1 MAALRD
7 QAVEHLG
14 LLLVDLEGD
23 ASLIAHGAHRNPLR
37 ICITIERA
45 LRTDA
50 RASIDEVPGPAPAI
64 GQAVPRRE
72 DRRLLTG
79 TGEFLDDVLVAGA
92 LHVAFLRSPVA
103 HARLRGADT
112 AAAAAAPGVTA
123 VITADDLDAGPLLPP
138 LHNPEAIPTPRPLL
152 ADGAVRFA
160 GEPVAAVVAAD
171 PYAAEDACELIV
183 LDLDPLPPVAGAEA
197 ALADG
202 APVVD
207 GYPGNVLYESRLEA
221 GDVDAAFARAAAV
234 VERTFV
240 NPRYS
245 AAPIEPRGVAAA
257 PDGDRLSVWSSTQA
271 PHKLARTIEELLG
284 LEHGTVRVVAPDVG
298 GGFGQKAHAYPEE
311 ILVAWLARRLDRPVR
326 WTEDR
331 AENLLAACH
340 ARDQRVWIRAA
351 AAADGTL
358 LAMEAEVVC
367 DVGAYGVYPH
377 GHILEALGT
386 PAMLPGPYR
395 LRDYRVRAR
404 SVATNRCPEGAYRGV
419 GLPVSAFVHER
430 LMDLL
435 AGQLGL
441 DRADVRR
448 RNLIAVDELPYVTV
462 TNQHYDSGDYHAA
475 LERAL
480 EAIGY
485 AGFSERQGAARAE
498 GRLVG
503 LGLSCYVEYTGI
515 NSRVFT
521 GRGMVGIAGYD
532 AAHVVLDED
541 ANATVWTT
549 LPAIGQGVETTFA
562 QITAD
567 SLGVD
572 LGAVAIARADTGVG
586 NLHGTGAFAS
596 RTAIAGGGAIRDAC
610 GELRRRLCED
620 AGERLEIDPVDLE
633 VVRGAVRAVGSPA
646 TSVPIGDLVAA
657 ARDEER
663 YRVSAT
669 FDPPAI
675 AYPYATH
682 ACIVEVDPET
692 GAIAIERYVVVEDCG
707 TVINPIV
714 VEGQIHGAVAQGIGG
729 ALHEAFVYD
738 EGGQPLTGSLMDYL
752 VPTASDLPH
761 LDIGHLSIPAPGSPN
776 GAKGVGEGGTLAPPG
791 ALANAVSDALGAE
804 FNTLPLTPER
814 VAAAAARIR
823 EAGA

>member
-1 MAALRD
+1 MYY
-7 QAVEHLG
+7 
-14 LLLVDLEGD
+14 
-23 ASLIAHGAHRNPLR
+23 HR
-37 ICITIERA
+37 RA

-50 RASIDEVPGPAPAI
+50 RASIDEVQGPAPAI

-79 TGEFLDDVLVAGA
+79 TAEFLDDVPVSGA
-92 LHVAFLRSPVA
+92 LHVAFLRSPAA
-103 HARLRGADT
+103 HARLRSADT
-112 AAAAAAPGVTA
+112 AAAAAAPGVTT
-123 VITADDLDAGPLLPP
+123 VITAADVDIGPLLPP
-138 LHNPEAIPTPRPLL
+138 LHNPEAVPTPRPLL
-152 ADGAVRFA
+152 ADVVRFA
-160 GEPVAAVVAAD
+160 GEAVAAVVAAD

-183 LDLDPLPPVAGAEA
+183 LDLEPLAPVAGTEA

-207 GYPGNVLYESRLEA
+207 GYPGNVLYDSRLEA

-245 AAPIEPRGVAAA
+245 AAPIEPRGVVAA
-257 PDGDRLSVWSSTQA
+257 PEGDGLTVWSSTQA
-271 PHKLARTIEELLG
+271 PHKLARTTEDLLG
-284 LEHGTVRVVAPDVG
+284 LEPGTVRVITPDVG

-311 ILVAWLARRLDRPVR
+311 ILVAWLARRLGRPVR

-331 AENLLAACH
+331 AENLLASSH
-340 ARDQRVWIRAA
+340 ARDQRVWVRAGA
-351 AAADGTL
+351 DADGRL
-358 LAMEAEVVC
+358 LAIEADVVC

-386 PAMLPGPYR
+386 PAMIPGPYR
-395 LRDYRVRAR
+395 LRDYRVRSR
-404 SVATNRCPEGAYRGV
+404 SVATNKCPEGAYRGV
-419 GLPVSAFVHER
+419 GLPVSAFIHER

-435 AGQLGL
+435 AGELGL
-441 DRADVRR
+441 DRADIRR
-448 RNLIAVDELPYVTV
+448 RNLIPASELPYVTV
-462 TNQHYDSGDYHAA
+462 TNQHYDSGDYHEA
-475 LERAL
+475 LERVL

-485 AGFSERQGAARAE
+485 AGFPERQAAARAD
-498 GRLVG
+498 GRLLG

-532 AAHVVLDED
+532 AAHVVLDD
-541 ANATVWTT
+541 RARATVWTT

-562 QITAD
+562 QMTAD
-567 SLGVD
+567 ELGID
-572 LGAVAIARADTGVG
+572 LADVAVARADTAVG
-586 NLHGTGAFAS
+586 DLHGTGAFAS

-610 GELRRRLCED
+610 AELRRRLRED
-620 AGERLEIDPVDLE
+620 AGERLEADPGDLE
-633 VVRGAVRAVGSPA
+633 IVGGEVRVAGSPA
-646 TSVPIGDLVAA
+646 SRVPVAEIVAA
-657 ARDEER
+657 AADATR

-682 ACIVEVDPET
+682 ACEVEVDAET
-692 GAIAIERYVVVEDCG
+692 GAIAVTRYVIVEDCG
-707 TVINPIV
+707 TVINPTI

-729 ALHEAFVYD
+729 TLLESVVYD
-738 EGGQPLTGSLMDYL
+738 ADGQLLTASLMDYL
-752 VPTASDLPH
+752 VPTASDMPH
-761 LDIGHLSIPAPGSPN
+761 LDIGHLAIPAPGSPN
-776 GAKGVGEGGTLAPPG
+776 GVKGVGEGGTLAPPG
-791 ALANAVSDALGAE
+791 ALANAVSDALGTE

-814 VAAAAARIR
+814 VAAAAARR
-823 EAGA
+823 AAGG